1 MKPLSLRIAEHVIQR
16 ADPTSPLAHRAVMV
30 IHRSDIQDA
39 VQQGC
44 SLLSIWKTLSDEG
57 VVNFGYQAFRRYARV
72 LTIPDGEQR

>member
-1 MKPLSLRIAEHVIQR
+1 MKPLTLRIAERVIQR
-16 ADPTSPLAHRAVMV
+16 ADSTSPLAHRAIML
-30 IHRSDIQDA
+30 IHRSDIRDA

-72 LTIPDGEQR
+72 LTIADSEQR